1 MRETLAL
8 VRNTPGCTLLLFGNF
23 FITLGS
29 SIVVPYLAVYMTGH
43 QGLAPWVAGV
53 AMTVK
58 LWSQFGLMM
67 VGGALAD
74 RLGAIEAI
82 CLGLSVRVA
91 SFLLLAHATSA
102 PGVIVACGLLGLGSA
117 LYIPAGKAAI
127 VALLRDPSASA
138 PVFSLRSAANNAGLA
153 VGPLVG
159 SVLLLARPE
168 LGLVA
173 TAAVFVLLV
182 PAFWRLRRL
191 APHVPASPQGR
202 QRSRGHIG
210 SFLSLLRHN
219 RRLLWI
225 AGAATAFGFCYVHIE
240 YAMPV
245 LAADHHGPAYAGVLF
260 TVNAVSVVA
269 LQVLVS
275 APMGKVPHTPA
286 VVAGGMLVM
295 GIGFALLGFG
305 SLVLLIIGVVLFSL
319 GEVIIDPRLD
329 SEVAA
334 TVDASLRGTAFG
346 LIGVCI
352 ALGGSAANLGS
363 SSLAHEGR
371 LGDAYWFVLLAVV
384 AVLAVLAFAL
394 FPRRQAAPLAEK
406 TRPLA
411 EAESA

>member
-1 MRETLAL
+1 M
-8 VRNTPGCTLLLFGNF
+8 RNTPGCTLLLFGNF

-29 SIVVPYLAVYMTGH
+29 SIVIPYLAVYMTGH
-43 QGLAPWVAGV
+43 QGLAPWVVGV

-74 RLGAIEAI
+74 RLGSIEVI

-102 PGVIVACGLLGLGSA
+102 PGVIAACGLLGLGSA

-127 VALLRDPSASA
+127 VILLRDPEASA
-138 PVFSLRSAANNAGLA
+138 PIFSLRSAANNAGLA

-159 SVLLLARPE
+159 SVLLLANPE

-182 PAFWRLRRL
+182 PSFWRLRRL
-191 APHVPASPQGR
+191 AQHVSVSPQGR
-202 QRSRGHIG
+202 QRSREHIG

-219 RRLLWI
+219 RRVQWI

-260 TVNAVSVVA
+260 TVNAVSVVL
-269 LQVLVS
+269 LQLLVS
-275 APMGKVPHTPA
+275 APIGKIPHTPA
-286 VVAGGMLVM
+286 VVACGMLVM

-305 SLVLLIIGVVLFSL
+305 SLVLLITGVVLFSL

-329 SEVAA
+329 SEIAA
-334 TVDASLRGTAFG
+334 TVAAPLRGTAFG

-352 ALGGSAANLGS
+352 ALGGSVANIGAS
-363 SSLAHEGR
+363 ALAHEGG
-371 LGDAYWFVLLAVV
+371 LGNAYWFMLLAVV
-384 AVLAVLAFAL
+384 GVLAALAFGL
-394 FPRRQAAPLAEK
+394 FPRRQVHTEKTQPLAG
-406 TRPLA
+406 T
-411 EAESA
+411 ESA